1 MIPCASWAGP
11 AGWRDRYALGRRL
24 AKFRY
29 CLAWLAGLFLIFPAT
44 DCAGVE
50 ILPLQSKSTEMI
62 DRNTYD
68 QAIQSIPFDRLTDDA
83 QARIWRIVSQP
94 SIYRRLPVT
103 RLQSDKDMYLFL
115 VRHPEI
121 LVNMWELMGVTRVN
135 IRRTG
140 DFTFDA
146 NDGAGT
152 TGMGELIYGDKETH
166 LVLGEGAYEG
176 SVLKRKIHGRCL
188 VVLKSGYSPNVAEKT
203 QVTHRLDMFVQLDN
217 VGAELVVKT
226 LQPLVGKSADHNFV
240 ETSRFLGQISQAAET
255 RPTGMQQLAGRLTKV
270 DPTVRDRFAT
280 LSAAI
285 YARASEGAT
294 IPTSAL
300 PPMPAAQSDPGR

>member
-1 MIPCASWAGP
+1 MIPCVSWTGP
-11 AGWRDRYALGRRL
+11 PGRCDRCALRQNVVSIHW
-24 AKFRY
+24 
-29 CLAWLAGLFLIFPAT
+29 CLAWSVGLLLACLAG
-44 DCAGVE
+44 DCAAAENLAQQARSPEMVE
-50 ILPLQSKSTEMI
+50 RSS
-62 DRNTYD
+62 YD

-83 QARIWRIVSQP
+83 QARIWKIVSQP

-103 RLQSDKDMYLFL
+103 RVQSDPDMYLFL
-115 VRHPEI
+115 IRHPEI
-121 LVNMWELMGVTRVN
+121 IVNMWDLMGVTKVK
-135 IRRTG
+135 IRRTS

-152 TGMGELIYGDKETH
+152 TGVGELIYGDKETH

-188 VVLKSGYSPNVAEKT
+188 IVLKSGYALDAAAKT

-217 VGAELVVKT
+217 IGADLVAKT

-255 RPTGMQQLAGRLTKV
+255 RPTGMQQLAARLTKV
-270 DPTVRDRFAT
+270 DPPVRDRFAT
-280 LSAAI
+280 LSADI
-285 YARASEGAT
+285 YARAMGEAT
-294 IPTSAL
+294 TPVNTL
-300 PPMPAAQSDPGR
+300 VPMQATQFDSRR